1 MAANPST
8 DELLTEHFRYTPLSL
23 IDDIINAVNT
33 IIYRA
38 IEAIE
43 TGLLNLPPAQL
54 GFTAPTTSLNVAQN
68 AKARKKAE
76 EELKDRMQAEIENG
90 CHQLETLLVD
100 SADKTFDKF
109 EVYVLR
115 AILTVEEGLGEWIR
129 LSHYEN
135 LQLPPP
141 ANAPTPESILL
152 LRRKLQ
158 ETRKLNVALRRQHW
172 RNETLISQVQNLST
186 PLQPSA
192 AADQPNL
199 SFLTSNAG
207 SKTFGL
213 SFSPQ
218 EQGAEGP
225 LTTHARF
232 GISQLPALRA
242 HLAAL
247 RPKLQTL
254 PEALDS
260 VDWEG
265 RREERRAYV
274 EGRVRRIVEK
284 GGGSSGEELER
295 VVDREGRVG
304 REEVEGLERIV
315 RSL

>member
-54 GFTAPTTSLNVAQN
+54 GFTAPITSLNLAQN

-129 LSHYEN
+129 LSHYEV
-135 LQLPPP
+135 LFRLLYLP
-141 ANAPTPESILL
+141 T
-152 LRRKLQ
+152 
-158 ETRKLNVALRRQHW
+158 
-172 RNETLISQVQNLST
+172 
-186 PLQPSA
+186 
-192 AADQPNL
+192 D
-199 SFLTSNAG
+199 SNCNTMPG
-207 SKTFGL
+207 
-213 SFSPQ
+213 
-218 EQGAEGP
+218 
-225 LTTHARF
+225 
-232 GISQLPALRA
+232 
-242 HLAAL
+242 
-247 RPKLQTL
+247 
-254 PEALDS
+254 
-260 VDWEG
+260 
-265 RREERRAYV
+265 
-274 EGRVRRIVEK
+274 
-284 GGGSSGEELER
+284 
-295 VVDREGRVG
+295 
-304 REEVEGLERIV
+304 
-315 RSL
+315 